1 MPLYRD
7 PPDGELYSTW
17 IEGGSIQQTLA
28 WSDAVKQDKRADS
41 PDVPDLA
48 LRIPYLAAVYG
59 RMLPVGASWQLDCH
73 LDTGQLPVQW
83 APGGPVAMVPATQLV
98 PFADGAPDAGPAGP
112 GRDRLLRPGPVPHC
126 RRAAAGRRGEDP
138 QDLRRA
144 GPLRPWLPGHWEHL
158 QPAGVPRAGVG
169 PGIPARGRAAR
180 QQGRPARPDLQP
192 LRREDPGR
200 PGRPGHGR
208 RRHQRDRRRQRRPPP
223 PPTT

>member
-1 MPLYRD
+1 MRLYRD

-98 PFADGAPDAGPAGP
+98 PFADGAPDAETRIAI
-112 GRDRLLRPGPVPHC
+112 H
-126 RRAAAGRRGEDP
+126 
-138 QDLRRA
+138 DLHA
-144 GPLRPWLPGHWEHL
+144 SGYL
-158 QPAGVPRAGVG
+158 
-169 PGIPARGRAAR
+169 
-180 QQGRPARPDLQP
+180 
-192 LRREDPGR
+192 
-200 PGRPGHGR
+200 
-208 RRHQRDRRRQRRPPP
+208 
-223 PPTT
+223 